1 MPTPL
6 SQRAQPAAHLARGAL
21 GERHRQYL
29 MRRDVSRRD
38 EVGDAAG
45 DGAGLAGPGA
55 GQHAHRT
62 TGGQDGFALFVVEV
76 TDEFVARRGRLD
88 RHAVHLGREL

>member
-1 MPTPL
+1 
-6 SQRAQPAAHLARGAL
+6 
-21 GERHRQYL
+21 

-55 GQHAHRT
+55 GQHAHRP

-76 TDEFVARRGRLD
+76 TVMSSRARREGP
-88 RHAVHLGREL
+88 